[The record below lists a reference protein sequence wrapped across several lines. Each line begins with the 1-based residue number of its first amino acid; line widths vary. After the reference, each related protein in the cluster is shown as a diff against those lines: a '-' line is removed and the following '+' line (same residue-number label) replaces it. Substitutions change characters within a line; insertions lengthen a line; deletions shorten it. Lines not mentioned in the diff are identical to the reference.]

1 MKLLT
6 HNFLQCHVKGVK
18 NGYPLKIE
26 AAKVEQRD
34 ADYDPGRYSP
44 AAAQS
49 ITSSRQQQQQQ
60 QRQQLQQQQQQQQQ
74 QQGRYGRVSAS
85 SM

>member
-26 AAKVEQRD
+26 AAKIEERD
-34 ADYDPGRYSP
+34 ADYDPGELDLQVLPLCPS
-44 AAAQS
+44 
-49 ITSSRQQQQQQ
+49 TSRQ
-60 QRQQLQQQQQQQQQ
+60 
-74 QQGRYGRVSAS
+74 
-85 SM
+85 